1 MLVVQHTIS
10 IVQIERMLQGAACR
24 GLDLDQLLWRAGIVP
39 VLLQSPLARV
49 SQQQYAALIRVLIRV
64 LRDEFWGL
72 GSSRVRIGTFATACR
87 LMCAQRTLGDALR
100 AGLNYYHLMVDDFV
114 PRLRVNDRTASVDL
128 VSRTAWSE
136 PLGFAQ
142 STFLFCGTGVLSWL
156 IARKLPLTDVRLC
169 NQRARYNTQ
178 TSWLFGTEVQF
189 GQPRAGLSFDAKWLK
204 LPVIQTPDMLTVFL
218 NQAHASLLVK
228 YRDQI
233 SVAERTRRLLRR
245 HMDTR
250 MLTLE
255 DVSSKLAMTP
265 QTLRRRLLDEG
276 QGFQDIK
283 DNLRRDMAIE
293 YLGQRE
299 LTLQQISEMVGFSE
313 VSTFHRAFKSWT
325 SVAPGAYRQCRLQE
339 NGAGPLQ
346 GNDQGG

>member
-1 MLVVQHTIS
+1 MSVVRHTIS
-10 IVQIERMLQGAACR
+10 IFQIERMLQGAAGR
-24 GLDLDQLLWRAGIVP
+24 GLDLDQLLRCAGIAP

-72 GSSRVRIGTFATACR
+72 GTSRVRIGTFATACR
-87 LMCAQRTLGDALR
+87 LMVAQRTLGDALH
-100 AGLNYYHLMVDDFV
+100 AGLGYYHLMVDDFV
-114 PRLRVNDRTASVDL
+114 PRLRVHGQTASVDL
-128 VSRTAWSE
+128 VSRSAWTE

-156 IARKLPLTDVRLC
+156 IARKLPLTEVRLC
-169 NQRARYNTQ
+169 NQRAPHNAQ
-178 TSWLFGTEVQF
+178 TSWLFGTDVQF
-189 GQPRAGLSFDAKWLK
+189 GQARAGLSFDAKWLK
-204 LPVIQTPDMLTVFL
+204 LPVIQTSETLTAFL
-218 NQAHASLLVK
+218 DDAPASLLVK
-228 YRDQI
+228 YRDQT
-233 SVAERTRRLLRR
+233 SVTERTRRLLRR
-245 HMDTR
+245 HMDKH

-276 QGFQDIK
+276 QGFQAIK

-293 YLGQRE
+293 YLGQTE

-313 VSTFHRAFKSWT
+313 ASTFHRAFKSWT
-325 SVAPGAYRQCRLQE
+325 SVAPGAYRQST
-339 NGAGPLQ
+339 LQ
-346 GNDQGG
+346 GNEAAPSKGDDKKR